1 MFNRIP
7 FIKNLNR
14 KNRAAPENPAR
25 SKTARKSLYFSAS
38 SAYTVKAVDERPATT
53 FINTEA

>member
-14 KNRAAPENPAR
+14 KNNAAPENPAR
-25 SKTARKSLYFSAS
+25 PKTAHKSLFFSVS
-38 SAYTVKAVDERPATT
+38 SAYTVKAVDEIAATT